1 MTLAAMDKL
10 MEQTHLERIGP
21 KGWLRYVFPFE
32 LPEDYD
38 INEVYKVLRAGYYAA
53 AERLPVMICEA
64 VPDTEA
70 KRTSRESAHENLF
83 RSFPVHLPGA
93 SSRMTHD
100 VVVKM

>member
-1 MTLAAMDKL
+1 MTLPAVDKL

-21 KGWLRYVFPFE
+21 KGWLRYVFLFE

-38 INEVYKVLRAGYYAA
+38 INEVSKVLRAGYYAA

-70 KRTSRESAHENLF
+70 QRMSRDYARQKLF
-83 RSFPVHLPGA
+83 RSSPVHLPGA
-93 SSRMTHD
+93 SSRMTQD
-100 VVVKM
+100 ASVGK